1 MGVIGLSVEIK
12 SVINGSP
19 VSGTGIKAGDIL
31 ATVNGHEIEDVLDYM
46 FYSAER
52 LVKLGI
58 ISDGERKTFTVRK
71 SEYDDLG
78 LEFETFLMDKKQS
91 CCNKCIFCFIDQ
103 MPPDMRET
111 LYFKDD
117 DARLSFLQGNYVT
130 LTNLSQKD
138 IDRIIQMKLAI
149 NISVHTTNPELRC
162 MMMNNRFAGEK
173 LDYLRQFAEAG
184 ISMNCQ
190 IVLCPGINDGAEL
203 ERTLTDLGKLMPNI
217 QSIAVVPVGLTKF
230 RDGLYPLELFDKAGA
245 GKAIDLIEKFQK
257 DFLENY
263 GTRLVF
269 PSDEFYITAE
279 REIPDGEFYE
289 DYSQYENGVGM
300 VRSLIDEFESAM
312 ADAENVESSDVSIAT
327 GALAYDFISELVEKV
342 REKWHNINCRVY
354 KIRNDF
360 FGETITVSGLITARD
375 IISQLK
381 GQPLGNTLLISSNM
395 IKADEDIF
403 LDDLSI
409 NDVENALG
417 VKIRKV
423 PNDGYE
429 LFDAVTG
436 N

>member
-1 MGVIGLSVEIK
+1 MSVEIK

-31 ATVNGHEIEDVLDYM
+31 AAVNGHEIEDVLDYM

-245 GKAIDLIEKFQK
+245 GKAIDLIERFQK

-279 REIPDGEFYE
+279 REIPDGEYYE

-312 ADAENVESSDVSIAT
+312 ADAENAESSDVSIAT
-327 GALAYDFISELVEKV
+327 GALAHDFISELVEKV

-381 GQPLGNTLLISSNM
+381 DKPLGNTLLISSSM

-429 LFDAVTG
+429 LFDAITG

>member
-1 MGVIGLSVEIK
+1 MSVEIR

-19 VSGTGIKAGDIL
+19 VSGKGIKAGDIL
-31 ATVNGHEIEDVLDYM
+31 AAVNGHEIEDVLDYM

-52 LVKLGI
+52 IVKLEI
-58 ISDGERKTFTVRK
+58 ISNGEKKTVIVRK

-103 MPPDMRET
+103 MPPNMRET

-138 IDRIIQMKLAI
+138 IDRIIQMKLSI

-230 RDGLYPLELFDKAGA
+230 RDGLYPLTLFDKEGA
-245 GKAIDLIEKFQK
+245 GKTIDLIEKFQK
-257 DFLENY
+257 KFLENY

-269 PSDEFYITAE
+269 PADEFYITAE
-279 REIPDGEFYE
+279 RELPNAEFYE

-300 VRSLIDEFESAM
+300 MRSLIDEFEDAFEN
-312 ADAENVESSDVSIAT
+312 AENVGISNVSIVT
-327 GALAYDFISELVEKV
+327 GALAYKFIAAMVEKV
-342 REKWHNINCRVY
+342 HEKWHNINCRVY

-360 FGETITVSGLITARD
+360 FGETITVTGLITGQDLIA
-375 IISQLK
+375 QLK
-381 GQPLGNTLLISSNM
+381 GKPLGDTLLISSNM
-395 IKADEDIF
+395 LKADEDIF
-403 LDDLSI
+403 LDDITLT
-409 NDVENALG
+409 DAEKALG

-423 PNDGYE
+423 SNDGYE

>member
-1 MGVIGLSVEIK
+1 MSVEIK
-12 SVINGSP
+12 SVVNGSP

-245 GKAIDLIEKFQK
+245 GKAIDLIERFQK

-279 REIPDGEFYE
+279 REIPDGEYYE

-312 ADAENVESSDVSIAT
+312 ADAENAESSDVSIAT

-381 GQPLGNTLLISSNM
+381 GKPLGNTLLISSSM

-429 LFDAVTG
+429 LFDAITG